1 MSKIGKQPINIPNE
15 VGVKINDGFV
25 IIKGL
30 QGEIKIDVPQEIK
43 VEEKGSQI
51 FLSPAARTKKI
62 NALWGLARSLIANA
76 ILGAKDGFSKQL
88 EIQGVGYRA
97 SVSGNK
103 LVLNL
108 GFSHPVEVEAPQ
120 GINFKVEK
128 NIISVSG
135 ADKRLVSQTAAIIRA
150 KKKPEPYK
158 GKGIRYAG
166 EVVRRKA
173 GKKVAASA

>member
-1 MSKIGKQPINIPNE
+1 MSKIGKQPIDIPSE
-15 VGVKINDGFV
+15 VDVKIDDGFIFV
-25 IIKGL
+25 KGP
-30 QGEIKIDVPQEIK
+30 QGEMKINVPPEIK
-43 VEEKGSQI
+43 AEIKEKQI
-51 FLSPAARTKKI
+51 LLFPVAQAKKI
-62 NALWGLARSLIANA
+62 NALWGLLRALVANA
-76 ILGAKDGFSKQL
+76 VLGAKSGLSKQL
-88 EIQGVGYRA
+88 EIHGVGYRA

-108 GFSHPVEVEAPQ
+108 GFSHQVEIETPQ

-128 NIISVSG
+128 NIITVFG
-135 ADKRLVSQTAAIIRA
+135 ADKELVSQTAATIRS

-173 GKKVAASA
+173 GKKAVASA